1 MSIKSRNLLYCLVL
15 WPSLALVSGAG
26 LGQEKPVDRV
36 LAVVDEEPVLASDV
50 DQVIGLG
57 LAEKQADESDEAYR
71 HRILEQ
77 LIDQK
82 LRFHEIDRYG
92 FTEIPVEQVEK
103 NVQQIRSRFPSESAY
118 EQRLRELGLDDKG
131 VKALVA
137 RQLLVLT
144 YVDERL
150 GPRVFISLD
159 DIRDYYVNVLTPKL
173 TAEKQPVP
181 PLDDVREEI
190 RDVLKQQRLNQE
202 LERWTED
209 LRRKADVVDYSEAEH
224 GKLPPVRME
233 KKAPVS
239 Q

>member
-1 MSIKSRNLLYCLVL
+1 MRILRRNLLYCLAL
-15 WPSLALVSGAG
+15 WPSLVLSSGAG
-26 LGQEKPVDRV
+26 FAQGKPVDRV

-50 DQVIGLG
+50 KQVIGLG
-57 LAEKQADESDEAYR
+57 LAEQTADESDEAFH

-103 NVQQIRSRFPSESAY
+103 NVEQIRSRFPSDAAY
-118 EQRLRELGLDDKG
+118 EQRLKELGLDDKG

-159 DIRDYYVNVLTPKL
+159 DIRDYYANVLTPKMKK
-173 TAEKQPVP
+173 EGQPVP
-181 PLDDVREEI
+181 PLDDVREDI

-209 LRRKADVVDYSEAEH
+209 LRRRADVVDYSEAKHE
-224 GKLPPVRME
+224 KLPPVRME
-233 KKAPVS
+233 KKAA